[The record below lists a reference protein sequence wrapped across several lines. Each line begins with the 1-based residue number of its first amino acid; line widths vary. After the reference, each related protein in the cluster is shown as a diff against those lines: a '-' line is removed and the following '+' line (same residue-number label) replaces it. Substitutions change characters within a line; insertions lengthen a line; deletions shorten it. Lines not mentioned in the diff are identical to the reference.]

1 MGEDMSRFAF
11 KPAGRLTTTA
21 IAASLAFAL
30 NCSVS
35 HQAMAEC
42 TGGPPSGGADT
53 ITCDNANAPPP
64 GAPYQLGD
72 GNDTLTVNQNPT
84 FSNGGF
90 LRADNIYYT
99 TAAGAPNLQI
109 IAVSG
114 GAGADTFN
122 INGGVFQG
130 AVNGDAGNNIFN
142 IFGGTIHGTLNGGA
156 DNDTVTMT
164 GGTIYAGIRTG
175 AGNDT
180 VVITGGTVVGTGG
193 TTTATNL
200 GDGNDKITIGGTAN
214 LSNNNVNAGAG
225 SDLIVVNGGRFR
237 DLNGGGGGTDRMFL
251 FGGLAEGAELQSGA
265 GTDPFIL
272 FFGGEVRGIER
283 AATNQAPR
291 GSIEVNAGSNGGV
304 VVFDGGKL
312 TGFSEF
318 ELQDGANN
326 VSVYFRSGEIDT
338 GSTHVNAGTMDNS
351 SGYFVRESS
360 LEGNNQSNTFVFDP
374 VNSKMAADFQ
384 SVAAAASDGS
394 ATSLTTANLKD
405 MLGIT
410 TGATPA
416 AASNPN
422 AVMSITTN
430 EIEMNGGDDEV
441 RFVGARNFGTG
452 HINLILRS
460 RNAANEI
467 VDEAPEFDGG
477 DGYDVFKVTG
487 TGTVAGG
494 SKLLLG
500 EVEAFEELQ
509 VSNYSH
515 LAFEIEAENPGD
527 DLELEFSEK
536 ITVDGTSVLQLL
548 PEGDGPLEVELETAT
563 LTLLSGTGLPGFF
576 NGVLKQ
582 YSPFATGGIL
592 QIGAFGE
599 GGDDDDDDG
608 GEASGPI
615 ALTIET
621 DTFNNGG
628 TLSMLTGTAGDT
640 VTVEGSYISTANNGK
655 LALDTEL
662 GDSSS
667 PTDKLILEG
676 SVAGRTTI
684 YINNVGGKGGFTGQG
699 AEDGIAIVEG
709 DGFSP
714 DAFRLATNA
723 LTGNEEI
730 VAGGFA
736 YRLRVNEDEALLQS
750 DVLDQV
756 PAYVSAPSVGQ
767 RLVSTGLDTL
777 YKRLGEIRTGQNNGA
792 TSADGAVWV
801 RGSFSDVDVDAKE
814 GYDFSQRTNAVMAG
828 LGGVIA
834 SDGGARFALGVFG
847 SYAKANADV
856 DAIIFG
862 ASSHSSIDADAWSGG
877 AYATYYEVGRAG
889 TGFYFDGVVKGDFI
903 NFDMSSA
910 ARGIRSSADGDALTA
925 SAEVGY
931 GIGLGGGFV
940 VQPQAQ
946 IAYGTIAIDSF
957 TDDLGVEAS
966 YGSNESMIGRLGLQ
980 MQANYVQAN
989 GGLISPYV
997 LFNVYSELEGNN
1009 RSEISGV
1016 EFVSDVSGKW
1026 YSAGGGVTAKL
1037 ADAWSVYGSGEYHFG
1052 DVEGWQGSGGVKLNW

>member
-1 MGEDMSRFAF
+1 MALCTVNGVVGAA
-11 KPAGRLTTTA
+11 PTA
-21 IAASLAFAL
+21 
-30 NCSVS
+30 
-35 HQAMAEC
+35 
-42 TGGPPSGGADT
+42 
-53 ITCDNANAPPP
+53 
-64 GAPYQLGD
+64 
-72 GNDTLTVNQNPT
+72 GNDTAVCNDGNGALNMLAGNDKVTINNGAAITGTVN
-84 FSNGGF
+84 
-90 LRADNIYYT
+90 
-99 TAAGAPNLQI
+99 
-109 IAVSG
+109 G
-114 GAGADTFN
+114 GAGNDLIIF
-122 INGGVFQG
+122 NGGTSTGNVTLG
-130 AVNGDAGNNIFN
+130 TGTGSLGDTQDRAFM
-142 IFGGTIHGTLNGGA
+142 FGGTITGGEVQLGSGRSGHFFFMGGLIEKNA
-156 DNDTVTMT
+156 GGSGSIEINRGSIGSVLVFD
-164 GGTIYAGIRTG
+164 GGTINLDEGIEVQNGNAGLPAGPTDPTIYFRSGVYEAAELELGGRSWQTGIDTTTATGTPTSWTVVIDPMNSQDKSHYEALAAAAANGDDPTLSTANLTDAINNTAWNKAAGSTHQMVFKTDEIEFG
-175 AGNDT
+175 AGNDKLT
-180 VVITGGTVVGTGG
+180 FKGAV
-193 TTTATNL
+193 NM
-200 GDGNDKITIGGTAN
+200 GDGHHNLVLQGATEITELGG
-214 LSNNNVNAGAG
+214 GAG
-225 SDLIVVNGGRFR
+225 D
-237 DLNGGGGGTDRMFL
+237 D
-251 FGGLAEGAELQSGA
+251 
-265 GTDPFIL
+265 IL
-272 FFGGEVRGIER
+272 TV
-283 AATNQAPR
+283 T
-291 GSIEVNAGSNGGV
+291 AGS
-304 VVFDGGKL
+304 
-312 TGFSEF
+312 
-318 ELQDGANN
+318 
-326 VSVYFRSGEIDT
+326 R
-338 GSTHVNAGTMDNS
+338 
-351 SGYFVRESS
+351 
-360 LEGNNQSNTFVFDP
+360 
-374 VNSKMAADFQ
+374 
-384 SVAAAASDGS
+384 
-394 ATSLTTANLKD
+394 
-405 MLGIT
+405 
-410 TGATPA
+410 
-416 AASNPN
+416 
-422 AVMSITTN
+422 
-430 EIEMNGGDDEV
+430 
-441 RFVGARNFGTG
+441 
-452 HINLILRS
+452 
-460 RNAANEI
+460 
-467 VDEAPEFDGG
+467 
-477 DGYDVFKVTG
+477 
-487 TGTVAGG
+487 
-494 SKLLLG
+494 LLLG
-500 EVEAFEELQ
+500 EVEDFEHLL
-509 VSNYSH
+509 VTDHSH
-515 LAFEIEAENPGD
+515 LAFEIEDEGGGM
-527 DLELEFSEK
+527 ELEFSESL
-536 ITVDGTSVLQLL
+536 TVDGTSVVQLL
-548 PEGDGPLEVELETAT
+548 PEGDGPLEVELETEN
-563 LTLLSGTGLPGFF
+563 LTLLSGAGLPGFF
-576 NGVLKQ
+576 DGVLEQ

-599 GGDDDDDDG
+599 GGDDDDDDDG

-628 TLSMLTGTAGDT
+628 TLSMITGTAGDT
-640 VTVEGSYISTANNGK
+640 VTVEGSYISTGNNGK
-655 LALDTEL
+655 VALDTEL

-699 AEDGIAIVEG
+699 EEDGIAIVEG

-792 TSADGAVWV
+792 TSVDGAVWV

-814 GYDFSQRTNAVMAG
+814 GYDFSQSTNAVMAG

-834 SDGGARFALGVFG
+834 SEGSSRFALGVFG
-847 SYAKANADV
+847 SYARANADV
-856 DAIIFG
+856 DAVIFG

-877 AYATYYEVGRAG
+877 AYATYYEVGSAG

-903 NFDMSSA
+903 NFDMSSS

-980 MQANYVQAN
+980 MQANYIQAN

-1009 RSEISGV
+1009 RSQMSGV
-1016 EFVSDVSGKW
+1016 EFVSDVGGTW